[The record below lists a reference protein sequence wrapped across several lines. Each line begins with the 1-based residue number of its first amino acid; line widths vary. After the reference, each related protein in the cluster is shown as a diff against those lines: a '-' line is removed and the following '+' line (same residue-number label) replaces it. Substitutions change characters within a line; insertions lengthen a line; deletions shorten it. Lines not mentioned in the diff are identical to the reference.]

1 MSTPTGCIDLHT
13 SEYADVTKTGE
24 RMQRKTCRKL
34 KKANLVWNYF
44 TCRKNMKRHKKC
56 VPLFRP
62 SFYFSLDSQ
71 ELWFIHRW
79 HHGDHS
85 YFYWLVNGQLF
96 SMLCHLSNPHQSTS
110 PREKKKKKSTTQK
123 WLRVERRN
131 TIHACHATVQGMFHE
146 SDVLSQLLVCYPY
159 LPVLFIHRVYS
170 AQCVLIKTHTVAAY
184 SCVTHVFL
192 F

>member
-44 TCRKNMKRHKKC
+44 TCRKNMKCHKKC

-110 PREKKKKKSTTQK
+110 PREKKKKKSQPPK
-123 WLRVERRN
+123 NDWELKGGIRYM
-131 TIHACHATVQGMFHE
+131 HAMLLSKACFTSQMSCHSYWFAILICLCYSYTGYTVH
-146 SDVLSQLLVCYPY
+146 SVS
-159 LPVLFIHRVYS
+159 
-170 AQCVLIKTHTVAAY
+170 
-184 SCVTHVFL
+184 
-192 F
+192 